1 MEEEGEIATGRKQEG
16 GGEKGMAAALFSWE
30 ELSSSALK
38 F

>member
-16 GGEKGMAAALFSWE
+16 GGEKGMAALLSWE